1 MRAKDDFSSLV
12 LRLVQKINL
21 IAHYLF
27 GFASTFP
34 NIDQMRSECTLYPF
48 GWSHFLIDQA
58 VLPDRKK
65 LSLFSIDH
73 KEIL

>member
-27 GFASTFP
+27 VWFCF
-34 NIDQMRSECTLYPF
+34 N
-48 GWSHFLIDQA
+48 
-58 VLPDRKK
+58 
-65 LSLFSIDH
+65 FSKH
-73 KEIL
+73 N